1 MEWIS
6 VEDRLPGIDQMVLVL
21 YDRELCSLAWLKIIN
36 NKYVWNHQIPLYGD
50 SITHWMQLPELPED

>member
-1 MEWIS
+1 
-6 VEDRLPGIDQMVLVL
+6 MVLVL